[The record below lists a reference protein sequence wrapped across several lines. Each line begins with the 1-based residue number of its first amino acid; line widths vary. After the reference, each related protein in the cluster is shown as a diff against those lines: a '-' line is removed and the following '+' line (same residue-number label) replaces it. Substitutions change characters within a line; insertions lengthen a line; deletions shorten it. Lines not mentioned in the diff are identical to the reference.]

1 MIHLQKGL
9 LAWWNYDESAT
20 KARRG
25 PMSMCDVQFRL
36 RALGIAGAGL
46 VLLAVGPAGMSVA
59 DEFRASERY
68 QMVEEIE
75 AMARLAA
82 ETGRPVLDES
92 VLAAMRKVPRHEFV
106 PGDQKRAAD
115 RNRPLPIGEGQ
126 TISQPYIVA
135 LMTDLLA
142 LSPEAKVLEIG
153 TGCGYQAAV
162 LAQIAGEVYS
172 IEIVDTLGRKAAA
185 TLARLGYTNVKTRI
199 GDGYQGWPEAAPFD
213 AIIVTAAPDHIP
225 PALIEQLKP
234 GGRLVIPVGT
244 LLQELMVVRKAADG
258 STLNETIVPVRFVP
272 LTRETE

>member
-1 MIHLQKGL
+1 MAGAALML
-9 LAWWNYDESAT
+9 LA
-20 KARRG
+20 
-25 PMSMCDVQFRL
+25 F
-36 RALGIAGAGL
+36 
-46 VLLAVGPAGMSVA
+46 GPAGMSTA
-59 DEFRASERY
+59 DEFRAAERHR
-68 QMVEEIE
+68 MVEEIVSV
-75 AMARLAA
+75 ARIASDA
-82 ETGRPVLDES
+82 GRPVLDER

-106 PGDQKRAAD
+106 PAEQKRAAY

-135 LMTDLLA
+135 LMTDLLE
-142 LSPEAKVLEIG
+142 LPPGAKVLEIG

-172 IEIVDTLGRKAAA
+172 IEIVDSLGRKAAA

-225 PALIEQLKP
+225 RALIEQLNP